1 MQGLTANKLRG
12 IVQVHLLFAYVHMH
26 AHTTWP
32 WCNLLPALTTLTLCP
47 RVVLFAAGWVQ
58 TCLDEVTTAAR
69 AAAAAPG
76 LGPGPGGGDWL
87 GADALTARQV
97 PHISKPVSSPYLAP
111 I

>member
-1 MQGLTANKLRG
+1 
-12 IVQVHLLFAYVHMH
+12 MH
-26 AHTTWP
+26 AHTIWRTV
-32 WCNLLPALTTLTLCP
+32 LPALTTLTLFP
-47 RVVLFAAGWVQ
+47 RVVLFVAGWMQ

-76 LGPGPGGGDWL
+76 RGPGPGGGDWL

-97 PHISKPVSSPYLAP
+97 PTYLAP

>member
-12 IVQVHLLFAYVHMH
+12 IVQVHLLFAYVHIH

-32 WCNLLPALTTLTLCP
+32 WRFVLPALATLTLCP
-47 RVVLFAAGWVQ
+47 RVVLFVAGWVQ

-69 AAAAAPG
+69 TAAAAPG
-76 LGPGPGGGDWL
+76 PSPGPGPGGGDWL

-97 PHISKPVSSPYLAP
+97 PHISSPYLAL